1 MRKLLVLVLS
11 LSLIAAACGTDDDAD
26 DGPADEVD
34 DASQVSEDAP
44 ADAADDGAVDDGAAD
59 DGAADS
65 SAGDDGAAGDDDAA
79 MAAPTGE
86 LRYGTPLGPLTMDP
100 HLESRAFVMLYYH
113 VIYDGLVN
121 EMPDN
126 SLVPGLATHW
136 EISDTEAR
144 FFLREGVTFHDG
156 TPFDAEAVKYNI
168 EKVKAT
174 PGRNAGVL
182 LQITEVEVV
191 SPTEVVF
198 HMAGT
203 DRDLLNVL
211 ATFAGLMVS
220 PGVAPQDVA
229 AGVPAGTG
237 PFMITERTESS
248 LILDYNPDYWNPADQ
263 GVARITWTQLTD
275 DEARFNALLTG
286 EVDVAP
292 LRAFQLGDAEAAGL
306 EVAQAH
312 NSYSMLI
319 FFDIG
324 GNLIPEFADIR
335 VRQAL
340 AHAMSRDGWGASV
353 VRGVGEPANQVFDEG
368 SPWYIEGYEGYPYDP
383 DRARELLAEAG
394 VTDLTFETPSWG
406 IFNVMNQTTSA
417 MLSEVGVNMTIR
429 DTQPGQHVAHI
440 AAQEVG
446 TGAYFLDSGH
456 PDQVF
461 QTYFAPPSIFNPWN
475 VPVPS
480 VLAHVEAAAAAPDE
494 DGANAAYRA
503 MLREAYDLAWIVPV
517 WRNSNIIGYN
527 PDRFDIQAW
536 EGVTIGIGIR
546 GLTPKS

>member
-26 DGPADEVD
+26 DGPADAAD

-44 ADAADDGAVDDGAAD
+44 ADAADAGAAD

-65 SAGDDGAAGDDDAA
+65 SAGDDGTAGDDDAA

-100 HLESRAFVMLYYH
+100 HLESRGFVMLYYH

-126 SLVPGLATHW
+126 SLVPGLATRW

-156 TPFDAEAVKYNI
+156 TPFDAAAVKYNI

-174 PGRNAGVL
+174 PGRNAGLL

-211 ATFAGLMVS
+211 ANFAGLMIS
-220 PGVAPQDVA
+220 PNVAPPDVA

-237 PFMITERTESS
+237 PYMISERTESS
-248 LILDYNPDYWNPADQ
+248 LILDYNPDYWNPDDQ

-292 LRAFQLGDAEAAGL
+292 LRVFQLGDADAAGL
-306 EVAQAH
+306 EVARAH
-312 NSYSMLI
+312 NNYSMLI

-324 GNLIPEFADIR
+324 GNLVPEFGDIR

-340 AHAMSRDGWGASV
+340 AHAIDRDGWEAAV
-353 VRGVGEPANQVFDEG
+353 VRGIGDPANQVFDEG
-368 SPWYIEGYEGYPYDP
+368 SPWHLDGYEGFPYDP

-406 IFNVMNQTTSA
+406 IFNVMNQTASA
-417 MLSEVGVNMTIR
+417 MLSEVGVSMTIR
-429 DTQPGQHVAHI
+429 DLQPGQEI
-440 AAQEVG
+440 AAIGAQEVG
-446 TGAYFLDSGH
+446 ATVTFLDAGH

-461 QTYFAPPSIFNPWN
+461 QTYMAPPTIFNPWN
-475 VPVPS
+475 VPVPP
-480 VLAHVEAAAAAPDE
+480 VLVHVEAAAAAQDE
-494 DGANAAYRA
+494 DAANAAYRA
-503 MLREAYDLAWIVPV
+503 MLQAAYEQAWIVPI